1 MFVVG
6 IVGSG
11 VVVILT
17 SIEDFKELRG
27 EKETESFPQRVDE
40 GHFQDSV
47 LHGA

>member
-27 EKETESFPQRVDE
+27 EKESESLSKRIDQE
-40 GHFQDSV
+40 HFDQSV
-47 LHGA
+47 LHGV